1 MGGVSRRRLS
11 LWTGLDEMMSKVC
24 SNAEVKA
31 LPQICSGHISQAELP
46 SLPFS
51 TNTSHNS
58 QVWKQWTLS
67 YMSPLLT
74 TGIGPEVDN

>member
-1 MGGVSRRRLS
+1 MSRRRLS

-31 LPQICSGHISQAELP
+31 LPQFCSSHIGQAELP

-51 TNTSHNS
+51 TTPSHNS
-58 QVWKQWTLS
+58 QVWKEWPLS

-74 TGIGPEVDN
+74 TGIGPEVDK